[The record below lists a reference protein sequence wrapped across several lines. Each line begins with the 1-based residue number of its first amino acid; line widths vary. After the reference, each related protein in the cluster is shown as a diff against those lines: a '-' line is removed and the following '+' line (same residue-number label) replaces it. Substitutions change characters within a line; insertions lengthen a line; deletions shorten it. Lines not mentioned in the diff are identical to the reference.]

1 MRRAGRPYKLV
12 LKFCLLVWSS
22 GVLGTVAAMAQ
33 VETTSR
39 ISGIV
44 TDPTGAVIPGVS
56 VVVRNQNTGAMRE
69 ATTDATGYYS
79 VVSLL
84 PGTYTVTVTK
94 DGFKKAA
101 VTGQV
106 LDVASP
112 VKLDFTLELGTTS
125 QKVTVSAAGAELVTT
140 TTSEVSGTINQTL
153 LNEIPFKR
161 QNFFDILVLT
171 PGAVPATLEPV
182 NSMSFVGTSLNQVK
196 TGTGTGEQTQA
207 GIFVGGN
214 RDSGANVSIDG
225 SNVQSSVYQQ
235 TTQLQAPASILEV
248 KVEGGNMNA
257 EFGSGVTAINVI
269 TKSGTNRYHGE
280 LHEFIRNNHLDA
292 ATFFTNLQ
300 GAKLPKY
307 QQNSFG
313 AAFGGPIK
321 KDKLMFFANY
331 EGMRVRESTAGYE
344 GVPPASVF
352 NGDFNDPSIAAT
364 IYNPFKYDP
373 VTGLRQ
379 PFPGNKIPL
388 GPTTLCA
395 PRPTCVDPVSMA
407 FLQKWVARPNA
418 IIDGEPVVTGNIRN
432 VLNSN
437 QYNVRMDFLKSTTA
451 TIYGRYTHS
460 DSPQTNL
467 GIQSLEGLTN
477 PYSSQN
483 VALHWTQVLKPTLV
497 NDFMVSYTR
506 PGWALTR
513 LTNNGDVAQQIGV
526 KNTSGF
532 PGGATFEGP
541 YDYNLN
547 LPSEYL
553 LHAAENNYQAKDD
566 LSYVRGR
573 HTLKFG
579 MEARQKRLY
588 YNTSDY
594 DTGDFEFDNV
604 FSQACPQGNDTCAS
618 LVANPGGNMM
628 ADVLMGTTIESL
640 LIISPVYDAYQTYYG
655 AYAQDSWR
663 ASSKLTLNFGL
674 RYEYWHPWLVPRNTT
689 AQWDGKNGNIV
700 YPLQNP
706 LDYLD
711 PSKCGGKCAPLNPG
725 VPREGYK
732 TGNLDF
738 APRLGLAF
746 QVTPNTVFRAAGGI
760 FYDGNTNTNQLQ
772 PDQASAPP
780 FGERIDNISTSDLQV
795 PPFFVGDMFPPPPPA
810 GIPQPNTGAS
820 FRILPPYMPTA
831 AVYQWSGSVQRSFSS
846 FWTLE
851 ADYLGSHTIHEYMFM
866 DLNSAHLPQ
875 GQYAGMSLAQRRFFP
890 QWGRIGSWI
899 PIGWAKYDA
908 LIVSLRDREWHGLT
922 LISNFTWAK
931 GLASSNMRTSDIG
944 ITDLLNPYGVSGE
957 AQWVPEKSLITGYS
971 YTLPFGRGKE
981 LASSVGPVM
990 NKVVSGWTASGITTF
1005 STGSPQ
1011 PVYGRDLTGVALSR
1025 GYPDRICDPRKNFN
1039 QTRLE
1044 WFNTSCF
1051 VNAPFGTWPNAPM
1064 GSVTFPGPNN
1074 WDLTLSK
1081 ITTVRFPN
1089 EGARVEFRADL
1100 FNAFNHTQWAG
1111 PSVTNSSQ
1119 VFGRITN
1126 TRPARIV
1133 QFGLKFTF

>member
-1 MRRAGRPYKLV
+1 
-12 LKFCLLVWSS
+12 
-22 GVLGTVAAMAQ
+22 
-33 VETTSR
+33 
-39 ISGIV
+39 
-44 TDPTGAVIPGVS
+44 
-56 VVVRNQNTGAMRE
+56 
-69 ATTDATGYYS
+69 
-79 VVSLL
+79 
-84 PGTYTVTVTK
+84 
-94 DGFKKAA
+94 
-101 VTGQV
+101 
-106 LDVASP
+106 
-112 VKLDFTLELGTTS
+112 
-125 QKVTVSAAGAELVTT
+125 
-140 TTSEVSGTINQTL
+140 
-153 LNEIPFKR
+153 
-161 QNFFDILVLT
+161 
-171 PGAVPATLEPV
+171 
-182 NSMSFVGTSLNQVK
+182 
-196 TGTGTGEQTQA
+196 
-207 GIFVGGN
+207 
-214 RDSGANVSIDG
+214 
-225 SNVQSSVYQQ
+225 
-235 TTQLQAPASILEV
+235 
-248 KVEGGNMNA
+248 
-257 EFGSGVTAINVI
+257 
-269 TKSGTNRYHGE
+269 
-280 LHEFIRNNHLDA
+280 
-292 ATFFTNLQ
+292 
-300 GAKLPKY
+300 
-307 QQNSFG
+307 
-313 AAFGGPIK
+313 
-321 KDKLMFFANY
+321 MFFANY
-331 EGMRVRESTAGYE
+331 EGMRVRESTSSYE

-352 NGDFNDPSIAAT
+352 NGDFNDPSIGAT
-364 IYNPFKYDP
+364 IYNPFRYDP

-388 GPTTLCA
+388 GPITLCA
-395 PRPTCVDPVSMA
+395 PRPTCIDPVSMA

-467 GIQSLEGLTN
+467 GIQSLEGQEN

-604 FSQACPQGNDTCAS
+604 FSQACPQGNGTCAS
-618 LVANPGGNMM
+618 LIGNPGGNMM

-640 LIISPVYDAYQTYYG
+640 LIISPVYDGYQTYYG
-655 AYAQDSWR
+655 GYAQDSWR
-663 ASSKLTLNFGL
+663 ASSRLTLNFGL

-689 AQWDGKNGNIV
+689 AQWDGKNGNVV
-700 YPLQNP
+700 YPLKNP

-711 PSKCGGKCAPLNPG
+711 NSKCLGECAPLNPG
-725 VPREGYK
+725 VPREGYR
-732 TGNLDF
+732 TGYLDF
-738 APRLGLAF
+738 
-746 QVTPNTVFRAAGGI
+746 
-760 FYDGNTNTNQLQ
+760 
-772 PDQASAPP
+772 
-780 FGERIDNISTSDLQV
+780 
-795 PPFFVGDMFPPPPPA
+795 
-810 GIPQPNTGAS
+810 
-820 FRILPPYMPTA
+820 
-831 AVYQWSGSVQRSFSS
+831 
-846 FWTLE
+846 
-851 ADYLGSHTIHEYMFM
+851 HTIHEYMFM
-866 DLNSAHLPQ
+866 DLNSAYLPT

-1025 GYPDRICDPRKNFN
+1025 GYPDRICDPRKNFT
-1039 QTRLE
+1039 QPRL
-1044 WFNTSCF
+1044 
-1051 VNAPFGTWPNAPM
+1051 A
-1064 GSVTFPGPNN
+1064 
-1074 WDLTLSK
+1074 
-1081 ITTVRFPN
+1081 
-1089 EGARVEFRADL
+1089 
-1100 FNAFNHTQWAG
+1100 
-1111 PSVTNSSQ
+1111 
-1119 VFGRITN
+1119 
-1126 TRPARIV
+1126 
-1133 QFGLKFTF
+1133 